1 MRILILGGTR
11 FAGRAMAAAA
21 LERGHTVTLYN
32 RGTTPGLFPEVEE
45 LHGDRTLTLDTLAGR
60 TWDAV
65 IDPSGYVP
73 RVVHMAVE
81 RLKPAAPHYTFIS
94 SLSVYADT
102 SLPGQDESAAL
113 ARLEDEQVETVDENT
128 YGPLKVLCERRVQAG
143 FGENALIV
151 RPGLIV
157 GPHDP
162 TDRFTYWPVRV
173 ARGGEVLAPGQPQCG
188 VQFIDVRDLAEWIIR
203 MVEGQKGGVYNA
215 VGPEQPVA
223 MGDLLETC
231 RAVSGSDARF
241 TWLPEDFLL
250 KQEVGPWIEMP
261 LWVPASEPQMAGFFQ
276 FDASCAVAEG
286 LAFRPLDATV
296 RDTLAWASIRP
307 GDHQPRAGLS
317 PEREAGLLALYHDTV
332 LGQGR

>member
-1 MRILILGGTR
+1 MQILILGGTR

-32 RGTTPGLFPEVEE
+32 RGTTPGLFPNVEE
-45 LHGDRTLTLDTLAGR
+45 LHGDRTLTLDPLTGR

-73 RVVHMAVE
+73 RVVSKSVE
-81 RLKPAAPHYTFIS
+81 LLKQAAPHYTFIS

-102 SLPGQDESAAL
+102 SMPGQDENAAL
-113 ARLEDEQVETVDENT
+113 AKMDDEQVETVDENT
-128 YGPLKVLCERRVQAG
+128 YGPLKVLCEQRVQDG
-143 FGENALIV
+143 FGEGALIV

-173 ARGGEVLAPGQPQCG
+173 ARGGEVLAPGQPQRG

-203 MVEGQKGGVYNA
+203 MVEERKGGVYNA
-215 VGPEQPVA
+215 VGPRQPVA
-223 MGDLLETC
+223 MGTLLETC
-231 RAVSGSDARF
+231 REVSGSNASF
-241 TWLPEDFLL
+241 TWVPEDYLL
-250 KQEVGPWIEMP
+250 KQQVGPWMELP
-261 LWVPASEPQMAGFFQ
+261 LWVPASDPQMAGFFQ
-276 FDASCAVAEG
+276 FDISRAVAEG
-286 LAFRPLDATV
+286 LAFRPLDETV
-296 RDTLAWASIRP
+296 RDTLAWASVRP
-307 GDHQPRAGLS
+307 SDHQARAGLS